1 MADAFHAIEVGL
13 WDGLAEAR
21 EVRKRR
27 DLSPAAMA
35 ALTFERARAAALVS
49 LLRPGL
55 PFTSDDV
62 ALALADAIGRW
73 AAAAA
78 AASPEAGA
86 CVSPW
91 PDEPREGERM
101 PH

>member
-1 MADAFHAIEVGL
+1 MADAIHAAEVAM
-13 WDGLAEAR
+13 WDALAEAR
-21 EVRKRR
+21 EVRTRR
-27 DLSPAAMA
+27 DLSPAATV
-35 ALTFERARAAALVS
+35 ALTFERARAAALGPLS
-49 LLRPGL
+49 RPGL
-55 PFTSDDV
+55 PFTGQEV

-101 PH
+101 RH